1 LAKGPQY
8 NVPFRRRRTGRTN
21 YKKRR
26 RLVISGIPRLVIRPT
41 NKHLTAQLIE
51 AKPDGDRVL
60 ISAHSSELK
69 KFGWLAPCGSL
80 PAAYLTGLLIG
91 RRAEAKGINDAILDI
106 GLHFRGA
113 GTRIFGAAKGAL
125 DGGLTIPHDEKT
137 WPSPERLHGEHIAKY
152 SKLIMTDQ
160 ERYKK
165 TFSSYLNSKVKPEEL
180 TQHFTEVE
188 SKINALQE
196 VQK

>member
-1 LAKGPQY
+1 MAKGPQY
-8 NVPFRRRRTGRTN
+8 NVAFRRRRTGRTN

-51 AKPDGDRVL
+51 ATPEGDRVL

-80 PAAYLTGLLIG
+80 PAAYLTGLLMG
-91 RRAEAKGINDAILDI
+91 RRAKAKGIESGILDI

-113 GTRIFGAAKGAL
+113 GTRIFAAAKGAA
-125 DGGLTIPHDEKT
+125 DGGLTVPHEEKT

-152 SKLIMTDQ
+152 SKTLLTDQ
-160 ERYKK
+160 EKYKR
-165 TFSSYLNSKVKPEEL
+165 TFSGYLTSKINPEDL
-180 TQHFTEVE
+180 PDHFNEVE

>member
-1 LAKGPQY
+1 MAKGPQY

-41 NKHLTAQLIE
+41 NKHLAAQLIE
-51 AKPDGDRVL
+51 ARPDGDRVL

-69 KFGWLAPCGSL
+69 KFGWAAPCGSL
-80 PAAYLTGLLIG
+80 PAAYLTGLLMG
-91 RRAEAKGINDAILDI
+91 RRAKAKGIVSGILDI

-113 GTRIFGAAKGAL
+113 GTRIFAAAKGAT
-125 DGGLTIPHDEKT
+125 DGGLTVPHKEKT

-152 SKLIMTDQ
+152 SNALLADQ
-160 ERYKK
+160 EKYKK
-165 TFSSYLNSKVKPEEL
+165 TFSSYLRSKIKPEDL
-180 TQHFTEVE
+180 PNHFTEVE

-196 VQK
+196 AKK

>member
-1 LAKGPQY
+1 MAKGPQY

-60 ISAHSSELK
+60 VSAHSSELK
-69 KFGWLAPCGSL
+69 KFGWLPPCGSL

-91 RRAEAKGINDAILDI
+91 KRAKAKGINDAILDI

-125 DGGLTIPHDEKT
+125 DGGLTIPHDEKA
-137 WPSPERLHGEHIAKY
+137 WPSPKRLHGEHIAQY
-152 SKLIMTDQ
+152 SKLILTDQ
-160 ERYKK
+160 EKYKK
-165 TFSSYLNSKVKPEEL
+165 TFSSYLNSKIKPEEL
-180 TQHFTEVE
+180 TQHFNEVE